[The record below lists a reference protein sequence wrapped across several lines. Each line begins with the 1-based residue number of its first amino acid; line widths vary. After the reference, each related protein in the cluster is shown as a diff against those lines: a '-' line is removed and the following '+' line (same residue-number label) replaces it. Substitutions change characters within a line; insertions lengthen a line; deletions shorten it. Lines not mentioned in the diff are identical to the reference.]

1 MPTLAPNGGFV
12 IRLYGFAVILIEPV
26 MLGW

>member
-1 MPTLAPNGGFV
+1 MPTLAPNGRLV
-12 IRLYGFAVILIEPV
+12 IRLYGFAVILIEPL